1 MKLSNY
7 VQNVVSRA
15 ENIIETFGSFSD
27 GSRMLMLM
35 QREKD
40 GGSHHEERRNLCTR
54 FTFNKDQFKRGVEE
68 LLFLMALYPN
78 SRIYMNLNKRNLPK
92 VIRQVEREL
101 LDLHYCGDEEI
112 VRNTQQKLIR
122 SPRHFFMQPNV
133 RDESMF
139 LIDVDDEPGKDIMGE
154 VLTRIAELKIE
165 EVMRYKTKNGWHVV
179 VKPFNPGLWE
189 HKSEI
194 KKDPLVLLAY

>member
-54 FTFNKDQFKRGVEE
+54 FTFNEDQFKRAVEE

-78 SRIYMNLNKRNLPK
+78 SRLYMNLNTRSLPK

-101 LDLHYCGDEEI
+101 LDLHYSGDAEI
-112 VRNTQQKLIR
+112 VRNTHEKLIR

-133 RDESMF
+133 RDESLF

-154 VLTRIAELKIE
+154 VLTHIAELKIE

-179 VKPFNPGLWE
+179 VKPFNPNLWK
-189 HKSEI
+189 HRSEI
-194 KKDPLVLLAY
+194 KKDPLLLLAY